1 MPRCLFRYVF
11 AAAVC
16 VFHAAGVASAQ
27 DVAPG
32 VTRTYYIAADEVDW
46 NYAPSEV
53 NHMTGKPYDERAR
66 IFLDNTSDHIGRV
79 SRKALYR
86 EYTDGSFAT
95 VKPRR
100 PEWAHLGMLGPVLR
114 GEPGDTIRIVFRNN
128 AQYPFSMHPHGV
140 VYDKASEGAEG
151 IPPGGTHTYI
161 WNVDPRA
168 APRAGEPNS
177 QVWLYHSHVDEPRDV
192 NAGLIG
198 ALIVNA
204 KGTSKPDGTPKGVD
218 REFVTLFMS
227 LNENTSWYL
236 GQNIAT
242 YIADPKALQQLR
254 PKAQF
259 IAGEAV
265 DSGFTASNIRDVI
278 NGYLF
283 GNLPGLTMRQGE
295 KVRWYLV
302 GMGNPIHTAHWHA
315 NTVLLDNKTTDVVPL
330 MPALMQT
337 ADMVAQT
344 PGTWMFHCH
353 VSAHL
358 AAGMYAHYTVEPAND
373 RTLLTTKKPYVKREK
388 SIARARP

>member
-1 MPRCLFRYVF
+1 MPRCLVRSVL
-11 AAAVC
+11 ASAVC
-16 VFHAAGVASAQ
+16 VFNAIGVVAAQ
-27 DVAPG
+27 DAAPG
-32 VTRTYYIAADEVDW
+32 VTRTYYIAADEIDW
-46 NYAPSEV
+46 NYAPAEV

-66 IFLDNTSDHIGRV
+66 IFLDNTADHIGRV
-79 SRKALYR
+79 SRKAVYR

-100 PEWAHLGMLGPVLR
+100 PEWAHLGLLGPVLR

-140 VYDKASEGAEG
+140 VYDKASEGSEG

-161 WNVDPRA
+161 WTVDPRA

-177 QVWLYHSHVDEPRDV
+177 QVWLYHSHVDEPRDI

-218 REFVTLFMS
+218 REFVTLFMT

-254 PKAQF
+254 PRAQF

-265 DSGFTASNIRDVI
+265 DAGFTASNIRDGI

-283 GNLPGLTMRQGE
+283 GNLPGLTMRQGDN
-295 KVRWYLV
+295 VRWYLI
-302 GMGNPIHTAHWHA
+302 GMGNAIHTAHWHA

-358 AAGMYAHYTVEPAND
+358 AAGMYAHYTVEPASD
-373 RTLLTTKKPYVKREK
+373 RPLLTTAKPSAKRQK
-388 SIARARP
+388 SVARNKP